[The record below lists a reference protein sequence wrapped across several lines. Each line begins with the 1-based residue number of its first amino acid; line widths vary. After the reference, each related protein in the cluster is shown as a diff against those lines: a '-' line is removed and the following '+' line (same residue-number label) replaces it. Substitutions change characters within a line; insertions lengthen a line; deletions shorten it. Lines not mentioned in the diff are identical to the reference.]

1 MGNIGQM
8 MSSTGIVSEF
18 FLLGN
23 FAGTIGMAL
32 YIPMI
37 MRIKMRFRSKEL
49 MITALLTMAIMIT
62 VIATTTSGVVIVG
75 ASLIFGVA
83 KMVGMIEVLLPVQF
97 ILSRNGEKNRF
108 YAIFYPA
115 ALILGQ
121 FGGITASIF
130 SQSLSWQGIH
140 FNAAAT
146 LLIMA
151 LVCVVF
157 MHNKRFA
164 KKMPL
169 YYVDW
174 MGLLLFATGLIS
186 LAYLFSFGKQQ
197 DWFVSR
203 NIQVAAIT
211 ATVAIVSL
219 VIRQLN
225 IKRPFLAFKI
235 YKRNDIL
242 VGLMLL
248 VGQGTYMGASSIMTI
263 YSTAILGFNWM
274 TNASLNL
281 MMIPGMITAGFVAYH
296 WTKNKIPLKMYIFSG
311 FAAHFLY
318 TVMLYFMMVPQ
329 LNITQLFLPQMLNGY
344 GMCTLFISIWIY
356 IFNKI
361 EPETMLLS
369 VAPIM
374 VFRSFF
380 MIALSSSL
388 IGWLQYELQWQ
399 SVGNLALYFD
409 TITLNHNPNV
419 GLIRDVQL
427 GAIMAA
433 NKRMLGFIIIAGLGF
448 LTFIFLHQF
457 GAQKYR
463 VARYRTNKLAKQ
475 RRLSEQAV
483 DIAGSVI

>member
-140 FNAAAT
+140 FYAAAT

-174 MGLLLFATGLIS
+174 MGLLLF
-186 LAYLFSFGKQQ
+186 
-197 DWFVSR
+197 
-203 NIQVAAIT
+203 
-211 ATVAIVSL
+211 
-219 VIRQLN
+219 
-225 IKRPFLAFKI
+225 
-235 YKRNDIL
+235 
-242 VGLMLL
+242 
-248 VGQGTYMGASSIMTI
+248 SS
-263 YSTAILGFNWM
+263 
-274 TNASLNL
+274 
-281 MMIPGMITAGFVAYH
+281 
-296 WTKNKIPLKMYIFSG
+296 
-311 FAAHFLY
+311 
-318 TVMLYFMMVPQ
+318 
-329 LNITQLFLPQMLNGY
+329 
-344 GMCTLFISIWIY
+344 
-356 IFNKI
+356 
-361 EPETMLLS
+361 
-369 VAPIM
+369 
-374 VFRSFF
+374 
-380 MIALSSSL
+380 
-388 IGWLQYELQWQ
+388 
-399 SVGNLALYFD
+399 
-409 TITLNHNPNV
+409 
-419 GLIRDVQL
+419 
-427 GAIMAA
+427 
-433 NKRMLGFIIIAGLGF
+433 
-448 LTFIFLHQF
+448 
-457 GAQKYR
+457 
-463 VARYRTNKLAKQ
+463 
-475 RRLSEQAV
+475 
-483 DIAGSVI
+483 